1 MEKGEN
7 RRRECFL
14 VYADNVVLTAK
25 REKEM
30 KSMMEKLEGYLDR
43 KRLVLNVGKTK
54 VIRFRKVAGRKKAE
68 WR

>member
-1 MEKGEN
+1 MRKGEN
-7 RRRECFL
+7 KRKECFL
-14 VYADNVVLTAK
+14 VYADDVVLMAK
-25 REKEM
+25 REKEI

-54 VIRFRKVAGRKKAE
+54 VIRFRKVANRKKAK

>member
-1 MEKGEN
+1 MRKSEN
-7 RRRECFL
+7 RRKECFL
-14 VYADNVVLTAK
+14 VYADDVVLTAK
-25 REKEM
+25 GEKKI